1 MEYLKIKRLLHN
13 RANQPSKFAT
23 KNWIETNDESHGIY
37 NIDSQI
43 KLKIQC

>member
-13 RANQPSKFAT
+13 TPNQPSKFAT
-23 KNWIETNDESHGIY
+23 KNWIEINDESHGVY

-43 KLKIQC
+43 KLNIQC